1 LVLRQEKELSLSSD
15 DENLPIETSPL
26 PIFTPAGQL
35 AIENRL
41 SSEPESAPL
50 TRKITVVDKGK
61 SLVKKVPYVA
71 KHSRSTPILS
81 TSASTSADILKT
93 VALKSISADSSVD
106 SVCPSPTN
114 AFLSFKQKRDSL
126 TLRQTVKRAKFSVCN
141 LADSSAKSRLT
152 EARLRVLIS
161 VMTAREMLN
170 EPLQKTEIPPD
181 DLLNL
186 LFNPI
191 ENI

>member
-1 LVLRQEKELSLSSD
+1 MVLRQEKELSLSSD

-26 PIFTPAGQL
+26 PIFKPAGQL
-35 AIENRL
+35 AIENGL

-93 VALKSISADSSVD
+93 VALKSNSTDSSVD
-106 SVCPSPTN
+106 SGCPSPTN
-114 AFLSFKQKRDSL
+114 AFLSLKQKRDSL

-181 DLLNL
+181 LLDL
-186 LFNPI
+186 LFNPM

>member
-1 LVLRQEKELSLSSD
+1 M
-15 DENLPIETSPL
+15 
-26 PIFTPAGQL
+26 

-71 KHSRSTPILS
+71 KRTRSTPILS
-81 TSASTSADILKT
+81 TSASTSADILKI
-93 VALKSISADSSVD
+93 VALTSNSVD

-114 AFLSFKQKRDSL
+114 AFLSLKQKRDSL